1 MSMAVD
7 EMIVWMSQRECFPH
21 NYSVRNM
28 VTPARYDKILGAFKQ
43 VTDNVKQSAAG
54 GA

>member
-43 VTDNVKQSAAG
+43 VSGGLKQPVLG